1 MSDSMRRFRA
11 IREGL
16 NKLYPKQVKGNLV
29 RHLNT
34 LAALISGI
42 VGSHST
48 HLPKIAAKVPDGSQV
63 ESRTKRFSRWINNE
77 KIDRDLYF
85 LPFAEALLLSLSI
98 ETLVLVIDGS
108 VVGRG
113 CITLMVSVIYKG
125 RALPIA
131 WTVVKG
137 KKGHF
142 PEDAHIDLVQQV
154 KSLVPE
160 GAQVVFLGDGEFD
173 GVNLQET
180 IEDYGWKYVFRTGIN
195 INIFW
200 EDYELSCGD
209 LAFHLKPGEWIGI
222 PDVLFT
228 NEKYGLVML
237 ICWWRE
243 GCEKPIYLVTNMDS
257 VEDAYAYYS
266 KRFRIETF
274 FSDQKSRGFNIHK
287 SHLSDPK
294 RLSRLLI
301 AACLAYIWIV
311 YLGVLC
317 MRDGWNKIIHRKNR
331 CDLSLFQLG
340 LRLLDHFL
348 NEGLPIH
355 VAFQIPH

>member
-1 MSDSMRRFRA
+1 
-11 IREGL
+11 
-16 NKLYPKQVKGNLV
+16 
-29 RHLNT
+29 
-34 LAALISGI
+34 
-42 VGSHST
+42 
-48 HLPKIAAKVPDGSQV
+48 
-63 ESRTKRFSRWINNE
+63 
-77 KIDRDLYF
+77 
-85 LPFAEALLLSLSI
+85 
-98 ETLVLVIDGS
+98 
-108 VVGRG
+108 
-113 CITLMVSVIYKG
+113 
-125 RALPIA
+125 
-131 WTVVKG
+131 
-137 KKGHF
+137 
-142 PEDAHIDLVQQV
+142 
-154 KSLVPE
+154 
-160 GAQVVFLGDGEFD
+160 VVFLGDGEFD